1 MKNLPKRRVSS
12 IKIDIDHIDI
22 NKRDAMVDSVI
33 IKFSK
38 REIKFLK
45 EEIKIS
51 QNEFKSLV
59 SKIKNFERDAK
70 TSSEMIN
77 VLKAENKGMEM
88 QIDINKL
95 YLNQAESNLKF
106 FIER

>member
-1 MKNLPKRRVSS
+1 
-12 IKIDIDHIDI
+12 
-22 NKRDAMVDSVI
+22 MVDSVI